1 MLEVSLITCV
11 VLPLKVACVTPNQMI
26 HRLSYYA
33 SWHLS
38 IEVNPL
44 PLGEQGVLI
53 MQIVVGIQACRYL
66 FVFVGYFAPMS
77 MKMSGKLIK
86 FCGFLGFIG
95 SQRQFLLRWKLVFGP
110 QPQSSKRHRIL
121 QVNNSA
127 C

>member
-11 VLPLKVACVTPNQMI
+11 VLSLKVACVTPNQMI

-77 MKMSGKLIK
+77 MKMSGNVLDHSLNLRKDIVSYKSTIQHANL
-86 FCGFLGFIG
+86 
-95 SQRQFLLRWKLVFGP
+95 SQPTMTTRQATAKTAKVE
-110 QPQSSKRHRIL
+110 
-121 QVNNSA
+121 
-127 C
+127 